1 MRTVARILTRFQGEG
16 DGLFIGVLFKGGL
29 DYFKPNTIY
38 EIKEILGA
46 LTIVEVGRA
55 TGAGPNNCSSRN
67 LDYSKV
73 QFSWSSEIGHV
84 IDHGAGIFLTEK
96 EHIAL
101 KKEQDE
107 IREKE
112 GL

>member
-1 MRTVARILTRFQGEG
+1 MKTVARILTRLQGEG
-16 DGLFIGVLFKGGL
+16 DGNEDGLFIGVLFKGGL

-38 EIKEILGA
+38 EIKETLGA
-46 LTIVEVGRA
+46 LTVVEVGRA

-73 QFSWSSEIGHV
+73 QFHWSSDIGHV
-84 IDHGAGIFLTEK
+84 IGHGAGIFLTEK

-101 KKEQDE
+101 KKEQD
-107 IREKE
+107 K
-112 GL
+112 LND